1 MVWVLQNKA
10 DLCCFSGPLL
20 AISKNFSKTPD
31 ISMDFV
37 VHLFE
42 FLCVSLSG
50 ALTCKCFSH
59 LGKKTSK
66 C

>member
-10 DLCCFSGPLL
+10 DSCCFSGPLL

-31 ISMDFV
+31 TSMDFV

-42 FLCVSLSG
+42 FSLCLSVR
-50 ALTCKCFSH
+50 S
-59 LGKKTSK
+59 SYV
-66 C
+66 